1 VLKELKQR
9 CRGYQ
14 GQFYE
19 LVKPINPKYDIA
31 IKVALK
37 KCLKMLV
44 VDSAEAAQTCSDFL
58 KEKQLSLE
66 VLVLSNVPQRHFTQG
81 LTSKL
86 NGVKGAIHMYEV
98 IEVPRSEVL
107 LEQAVRYFVGDKVF
121 ASDFAG
127 ATQLQQR
134 GVHEII
140 CADGTCFNRGMISG
154 GTQQNIFKIQL
165 GTSQIDK

>member
-1 VLKELKQR
+1 
-9 CRGYQ
+9 
-14 GQFYE
+14 
-19 LVKPINPKYDIA
+19 
-31 IKVALK
+31 
-37 KCLKMLV
+37 MLV

-66 VLVLSNVPQRHFTQG
+66 VLVLSNVPQRQFTQG

-121 ASDFAG
+121 A
-127 ATQLQQR
+127 
-134 GVHEII
+134 
-140 CADGTCFNRGMISG
+140 
-154 GTQQNIFKIQL
+154 
-165 GTSQIDK
+165 